1 MKKTVIVTFPGN
13 PMPNTDGN
21 LVRIR
26 NMLDFLVDADFEVVF
41 YSYSNS
47 RTWPWSAQGEAH
59 FHASFPDVSL
69 ILESWNVGMAF
80 IQRLKNNLSALV
92 PSFTARI
99 VAANVPGLTPKW
111 SRLRAEHPNA
121 IYLLNYAM
129 YATQLNGVDLSRAC
143 IETHDLH
150 FRVLALI
157 RGRPIWHW
165 DIMRRMRR
173 ELSILDA
180 AGIVLSIART
190 EHIVFETFLQGPKIC
205 YLPPLNTPQ
214 SVPEAEPYNSP
225 KTDLL
230 FLGSKNYKNVRG
242 INDFLDRYRTW
253 NNRPTLAIAGTVS
266 SYVEVNDV
274 NKPSVSVLGYV
285 TDLLSLYQSVRAA
298 ICPVEGTGV
307 NIKLLEALAYGK
319 PAFASS
325 SAIAALPPGW
335 EGCVFPLTETSIR
348 DVLADANRLRAAS
361 AAALKYVDSPYIR
374 GLWSEFRQVLL
385 DLSDRALEVH
395 CQKHGAPRF

>member
-1 MKKTVIVTFPGN
+1 VG
-13 PMPNTDGN
+13 
-21 LVRIR
+21 L
-26 NMLDFLVDADFEVVF
+26 
-41 YSYSNS
+41 
-47 RTWPWSAQGEAH
+47 
-59 FHASFPDVSL
+59 AS
-69 ILESWNVGMAF
+69 

-92 PSFTARI
+92 PSLTPRI
-99 VAANVPGLTPKW
+99 VAAGLPGLTPKW
-111 SRLRAEHPNA
+111 SQLRAEHPNA

-129 YATQLNGVDLSRAC
+129 NVTQLNGVDLSHAC
-143 IETHDLH
+143 IETHDLN

-157 RGRPIWHW
+157 RGRPMWHW

-190 EHIVFETFLQGPKIC
+190 EHIVFETFLQGPKMC

-214 SVPEAEPYNSP
+214 LVPEAEPYNGP

-242 INDFLDRYRTW
+242 INDFLARYRTW
-253 NNRPTLAIAGTVS
+253 STRPTLAIAGTVS
-266 SYVEVNDV
+266 SYVEVDQV
-274 NKPSVSVLGYV
+274 NEPSVSVLGYV
-285 TDLLSLYQSVRAA
+285 PDLHSLYQSVRAT
-298 ICPVEGTGV
+298 ICPVDGTGV

-325 SAIAALPPGW
+325 NAIAALPPGW

-348 DVLADANRLRAAS
+348 EVLDDADRLRAAG
-361 AAALKYVDSPYIR
+361 AAALTYVDSPYIR
-374 GLWSEFRQVLL
+374 GLWSEFRQALL
-385 DLSDRALEVH
+385 DLSDRPSA
-395 CQKHGAPRF
+395 RR